1 MKINIQLF
9 GGRGAISGGNY
20 SGTSKPPN
28 KHKPNST
35 YTQKKD
41 GKIFQ
46 KRWYDDKG
54 KPKKDKDYTDH
65 GNSKKH
71 PVTPHYH
78 DYDSEGK
85 HGKGYWVDDY
95 GEKHYFKD

>member
-1 MKINIQLF
+1 MIKIKVQLF
-9 GGRGAISGGNY
+9 GGRGVGSGGNFR
-20 SGTSKPPN
+20 GTTKPPN
-28 KHKPNST
+28 THKPNAI
-35 YTQKKD
+35 YTQYKNGKKY
-41 GKIFQ
+41 Q

-78 DYDSEGK
+78 DWTNGE
-85 HGKGYWVDDY
+85 HGDGYYIDKN
-95 GEKHYFKD
+95 GEKHYFKK